1 MFVMKKTF
9 IAFNLSFVR
18 RFSLVYNPKCGEE
31 ALCLKTCC
39 VYFLLNAA
47 LGFEKVLMKMALVWI
62 HLLKI

>member
-18 RFSLVYNPKCGEE
+18 GFGLVYNPKCGEE
-31 ALCLKTCC
+31 ALCLKMCC

-47 LGFEKVLMKMALVWI
+47 LAFENVLMKKALVWI
-62 HLLKI
+62 HLVKI